1 MKKIVVLIG
10 LVFLISCQNDTDS
23 AYEDINMP
31 YDFEIPDNFP
41 PLIYNLDR
49 NPLTNY
55 GVELG
60 RKLFYEG
67 RLSSTN
73 IVSCAF
79 CHEQAHAFTHHGHN
93 LSHGVHDRVGR
104 RNTPATQNLGFYD
117 TFFYDGAALNLDMV
131 SIVPIHDENEMDET
145 IPNILEKLRQD
156 EEYQRL
162 FKSAFD
168 DEEITSTNMFRAMSQ
183 FMVIMISK
191 DSKYD
196 KYVRNEPGGEMTAK
210 ELYGLS
216 LFQSKCA
223 SCHATDLFTDNEFRN
238 IGLPINPILQDMG
251 RAEVSGDPADN
262 NKFKVPSLRNVG
274 LTAPYM
280 HDGRFGSLNSVLNH
294 YRTNVQDDANLDPL
308 LRHENG
314 RGIPM
319 TDEEAEAIIEFL
331 HTLTDYEFI
340 NNPELY
346 FRT

>member
-1 MKKIVVLIG
+1 MKKLLFVIVL
-10 LVFLISCQNDTDS
+10 FLISCQRDTG
-23 AYEDINMP
+23 ATYEEINEP
-31 YDFEIPDNFP
+31 YAFDVPENFP
-41 PLIYNLDR
+41 PLFYDLDR
-49 NPLTNY
+49 NPLTKY

-60 RKLFYEG
+60 RKLFYDG

-79 CHEQAHAFTHHGHN
+79 CHEQDHAFTHHGHN
-93 LSHGVHDRVGR
+93 LSHGVHDRVGT
-104 RNTPATQNLGFYD
+104 RNTPATQNLAFYNR
-117 TFFYDGAALNLDMV
+117 FFYDGAAVNLDMV

-145 IPNILEKLRQD
+145 IPAILGKLRAD
-156 EEYQRL
+156 EAYQRL
-162 FKSAFD
+162 FRLAFD

-183 FMVIMISK
+183 FMTIMVSK

-196 KYVRNEPGGEMTAK
+196 KYVRNEEGGNLN
-210 ELYGLS
+210 ELELQGLN

-262 NKFKVPSLRNVG
+262 NKFKVPSLRNVE

-280 HDGRFGSLNSVLNH
+280 HDGRFGSLTSVLNH
-294 YRTNVQDDANLDPL
+294 YRNNVQDDVNLDPL

-319 TDEEAEAIIEFL
+319 TNEEAEAIIEFL
-331 HTLTDYEFI
+331 KTLTDYEFI